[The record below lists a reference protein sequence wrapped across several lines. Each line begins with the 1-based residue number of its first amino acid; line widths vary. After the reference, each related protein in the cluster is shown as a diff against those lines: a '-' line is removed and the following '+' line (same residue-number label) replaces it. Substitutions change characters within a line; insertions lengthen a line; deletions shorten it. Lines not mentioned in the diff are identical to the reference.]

1 MLGFY
6 NYSVILTYLG
16 LASSVFGIT
25 QVIEVYKGQG
35 NYSIAFLCLLLSGL
49 CDLFDGRVARMKKNR
64 TEREKIFG
72 IQIDSLCD
80 LVCFGV
86 FPGILGYSFGF
97 NYGLGLISAIVIV
110 LAAVIRLGYFNTV
123 EQERQQATTEKR
135 HEYRGLPVT
144 TVAIILPIIYIA
156 KGLVGKDLFPF
167 IFQVC
172 LIIIGLLFLIKKF
185 RVRKPQ
191 LLGVILLILI
201 GFLIVIG
208 FMKGQL
214 N

>member
-6 NYSVILTYLG
+6 NYSVILTYIG

-49 CDLFDGRVARMKKNR
+49 CDLFDGRIARMKKNR
-64 TEREKIFG
+64 TDREKVFG

-86 FPGILGYSFGF
+86 FPGVLGYSFGF
-97 NYGLGLISAIVIV
+97 NYGLGLVSAIAII

-123 EQERQQATTEKR
+123 EQERQAATSEKR

-144 TVAIILPIIYIA
+144 SVAIILPIIYIA
-156 KGLVGKDLFPF
+156 KGLVGSTFPY
-167 IFQVC
+167 IFQIC
-172 LIIIGLLFLIKKF
+172 LIVISLLFLIKFK
-185 RVRKPQ
+185 VKKPQ
-191 LLGVILLILI
+191 VFGVVLLILI
-201 GFLIVIG
+201 GVLIVIG
-208 FMKGQL
+208 FLQGRL

>member
-123 EQERQQATTEKR
+123 EQERQQATNEKR

-201 GFLIVIG
+201 GFLIIIG

>member
-16 LASSVFGIT
+16 LASSIFGIT

-35 NYSIAFLCLLLSGL
+35 NYSIAFLCLLFSGL
-49 CDLFDGRVARMKKNR
+49 CDMFDGRVARMKKNR

-97 NYGLGLISAIVIV
+97 NYGLGLASAIVII
-110 LAAVIRLGYFNTV
+110 LAGVIRLGYFNTV
-123 EQERQQATTEKR
+123 EQERQKATTEKR

-167 IFQVC
+167 IFQIC
-172 LIIIGLLFLIKKF
+172 LILIGLLFLIKKF

-201 GFLIVIG
+201 GFLIIIG
-208 FMKGQL
+208 FIKGQL

>member
-25 QVIEVYKGQG
+25 QVIEVYKGKG
-35 NYSIAFLCLLLSGL
+35 NYSIAFLCLLISGL
-49 CDLFDGRVARMKKNR
+49 CDLFDGRIARMKKDR
-64 TEREKIFG
+64 TDREKVFG

-86 FPGILGYSFGF
+86 FPGVLGYSFGF
-97 NYGLGLISAIVIV
+97 NYGLGLAAAIIIV

-123 EQERQQATTEKR
+123 EQERQAATNEKR

-156 KGLVGKDLFPF
+156 KGLVGTAFPY

-172 LIIIGLLFLIKKF
+172 LIIISLLFLIKFK
-185 RVRKPQ
+185 VRKPQ
-191 LLGVILLILI
+191 VFGVVLLILI
-201 GFLIVIG
+201 GVLIVIG
-208 FMKGQL
+208 FIQGRL

>member
-35 NYSIAFLCLLLSGL
+35 NYSIAFLCLLFSGL
-49 CDLFDGRVARMKKNR
+49 CDLFDGRIARMKKDR
-64 TEREKIFG
+64 TDREKVFG

-86 FPGILGYSFGF
+86 FPGVLGYSFGF
-97 NYGLGLISAIVIV
+97 NYGLGLVSAIAII
-110 LAAVIRLGYFNTV
+110 LAAVIRLGYFNTI
-123 EQERQQATTEKR
+123 EQERQAATSEKR

-156 KGLVGKDLFPF
+156 IGLVGKTLFPT
-167 IFQVC
+167 IFQIC
-172 LIIIGLLFLIKKF
+172 LIIIALLFLIKFK
-185 RVRKPQ
+185 VKKPQ
-191 LLGVILLILI
+191 MLGVVLLILI
-201 GFLIVIG
+201 GTIILIAIFNG
-208 FMKGQL
+208 RL
-214 N
+214 D

>member
-64 TEREKIFG
+64 TDREKIFG

>member
-25 QVIEVYKGQG
+25 QVIEVYTGQG
-35 NYSIAFLCLLLSGL
+35 NYSIAFLCLLFSGL
-49 CDLFDGRVARMKKNR
+49 CDLFDGRIARMKKNR
-64 TEREKIFG
+64 TDREKVFG

-86 FPGILGYSFGF
+86 FPGVLGYSFGF
-97 NYGLGLISAIVIV
+97 NYGLGLASAIIIV

-123 EQERQQATTEKR
+123 EQERQAATSEKR

-156 KGLVGKDLFPF
+156 KGLVGTAFPY
-167 IFQVC
+167 IFQIC
-172 LIIIGLLFLIKKF
+172 LIIISLLFLIKFK
-185 RVRKPQ
+185 VRKPQ
-191 LLGVILLILI
+191 VLGVVLLILI
-201 GFLIVIG
+201 GVLIVIG
-208 FMKGQL
+208 FIQGRL

>member
-35 NYSIAFLCLLLSGL
+35 NYSIAFLCLLFSGL
-49 CDLFDGRVARMKKNR
+49 CDLFDGRIARMKKNR
-64 TEREKIFG
+64 TDREKVFG

-86 FPGILGYSFGF
+86 FPGVLGYSFGF
-97 NYGLGLISAIVIV
+97 NYGLGLVSAIAII
-110 LAAVIRLGYFNTV
+110 LAAVIRLGYFNTI
-123 EQERQQATTEKR
+123 EQERQAATSEKR

-156 KGLVGKDLFPF
+156 IGLVGKTLFPT
-167 IFQVC
+167 IFQIC
-172 LIIIGLLFLIKKF
+172 LIIIALLFLIKFK
-185 RVRKPQ
+185 VKKPQ
-191 LLGVILLILI
+191 MLGVVLLILI
-201 GFLIVIG
+201 GTIILIAIFNG
-208 FMKGQL
+208 RL
-214 N
+214 D

>member
-6 NYSVILTYLG
+6 NYSVILTYIG

-49 CDLFDGRVARMKKNR
+49 CDLFDGRIARMKKDR
-64 TEREKIFG
+64 TDREKVFG

-86 FPGILGYSFGF
+86 FPGVLGYSFGF
-97 NYGLGLISAIVIV
+97 NYGLGLVSAIAII

-123 EQERQQATTEKR
+123 EQERQAATNEKR

-144 TVAIILPIIYIA
+144 SVAIILPIIYIA
-156 KGLVGKDLFPF
+156 KGLVGSTFPY
-167 IFQVC
+167 IFQIC
-172 LIIIGLLFLIKKF
+172 LIVISLLFLIKFK
-185 RVRKPQ
+185 VRKPQ
-191 LLGVILLILI
+191 VFGVVLLILI
-201 GFLIVIG
+201 GVLIVIG
-208 FMKGQL
+208 FLQGRL

>member
-35 NYSIAFLCLLLSGL
+35 NYSIAFLCLLFSGL
-49 CDLFDGRVARMKKNR
+49 CDLFDGRIARMKKNR
-64 TEREKIFG
+64 TDREKVFG

-86 FPGILGYSFGF
+86 FPGVLGYSFGF
-97 NYGLGLISAIVIV
+97 NYGLGLASAIIIV

-123 EQERQQATTEKR
+123 EQERQAATSEKR

-156 KGLVGKDLFPF
+156 KGLVGTAFPY
-167 IFQVC
+167 IFQIC
-172 LIIIGLLFLIKKF
+172 LIIISLLFLIKFK
-185 RVRKPQ
+185 VRKPQ
-191 LLGVILLILI
+191 VLGVVLLILI
-201 GFLIVIG
+201 GVLIVIG
-208 FMKGQL
+208 FIQGRL

>member
-35 NYSIAFLCLLLSGL
+35 NYSIAFLCLLFSGL
-49 CDLFDGRVARMKKNR
+49 CDLFDGRIARMKKDR
-64 TEREKIFG
+64 TDREKVFG

-86 FPGILGYSFGF
+86 FPAILGYSLGF
-97 NYGLGLISAIVIV
+97 NKGLGLIAAIAIV
-110 LAAVIRLGYFNTV
+110 LAAVIRLGFFNTV
-123 EQERQQATTEKR
+123 EQERQQQTSEKR

-144 TVAIILPIIYIA
+144 SVAIILPIIYIA
-156 KGLVGKDLFPF
+156 KGLVGPVLFPY
-167 IFQVC
+167 IFQC
-172 LIIIGLLFLIKKF
+172 ILIVISLLFLIKFK
-185 RVRKPQ
+185 VKKPQ
-191 LLGVILLILI
+191 ILGVLLLLVIGALIII
-201 GFLIVIG
+201 GFLQG
-208 FMKGQL
+208 RLK
-214 N
+214 

>member
-16 LASSVFGIT
+16 LASSIFGIT

-35 NYSIAFLCLLLSGL
+35 NYSIAFLCLLFSGL
-49 CDLFDGRVARMKKNR
+49 CDMFDGRVARTKKNR

-97 NYGLGLISAIVIV
+97 NYGLGLASAIVII
-110 LAAVIRLGYFNTV
+110 LAGVIRLGYFNTV
-123 EQERQQATTEKR
+123 EQERQKATTEKR

-167 IFQVC
+167 IFQIC
-172 LIIIGLLFLIKKF
+172 LILIGLLFLIKKF

-201 GFLIVIG
+201 GFLIIIG
-208 FMKGQL
+208 FIKGQL

>member
-123 EQERQQATTEKR
+123 EQERQQTTTEKR

>member
-35 NYSIAFLCLLLSGL
+35 NYSIAFLCLLFSGL
-49 CDLFDGRVARMKKNR
+49 CDLFDGRIARMKKDR
-64 TEREKIFG
+64 TDREKIFG

-86 FPGILGYSFGF
+86 FPGVLGYSFGF
-97 NYGLGLISAIVIV
+97 NYGLGLASAIIIV

-123 EQERQQATTEKR
+123 EQERQAATNEKR

-156 KGLVGKDLFPF
+156 KGLVGSAFPY
-167 IFQVC
+167 IFQIC
-172 LIIIGLLFLIKKF
+172 LIIISLLFLIKFK
-185 RVRKPQ
+185 VRKPQ
-191 LLGVILLILI
+191 VLGVVLLILI
-201 GFLIVIG
+201 GVLIVIG
-208 FMKGQL
+208 FIQGRL

>member
-35 NYSIAFLCLLLSGL
+35 NYSIAFLCLLFSGL
-49 CDLFDGRVARMKKNR
+49 CDLFDGRIARMKKDR
-64 TEREKIFG
+64 TDREKVFG

-86 FPGILGYSFGF
+86 FPGVLGYSFGF
-97 NYGLGLISAIVIV
+97 NYGLGLAAAIIIV

-123 EQERQQATTEKR
+123 EQERQAATNEKR

-156 KGLVGKDLFPF
+156 KGLVGTAFPY

-172 LIIIGLLFLIKKF
+172 LIIISLLFLIKFK
-185 RVRKPQ
+185 VRKPQ
-191 LLGVILLILI
+191 VFGVVLLILI
-201 GFLIVIG
+201 GVLIVIG
-208 FMKGQL
+208 FIQGRL

>member
-6 NYSVILTYLG
+6 NYSVILTYIG

-49 CDLFDGRVARMKKNR
+49 CDLFDGRIARMKKDR
-64 TEREKIFG
+64 TDREKVFG

-86 FPGILGYSFGF
+86 FPGVLGYSFGF
-97 NYGLGLISAIVIV
+97 NYGLGLVSAIAII

-123 EQERQQATTEKR
+123 EQERQAATSEKR

-144 TVAIILPIIYIA
+144 SVAIILPIIYIA
-156 KGLVGKDLFPF
+156 KGLVGSTFPY
-167 IFQVC
+167 IFQIC
-172 LIIIGLLFLIKKF
+172 LIVISLLFLIKFK
-185 RVRKPQ
+185 VKKPQ
-191 LLGVILLILI
+191 VFGVVLLILI
-201 GFLIVIG
+201 GVLIVIG
-208 FMKGQL
+208 FLQGRL

>member
-35 NYSIAFLCLLLSGL
+35 NYSIAFLCLLFSGL
-49 CDLFDGRVARMKKNR
+49 CDLFDGRIARMKKNR
-64 TEREKIFG
+64 TDREKVFG

-86 FPGILGYSFGF
+86 FPGILGYSFGM
-97 NYGLGLISAIVIV
+97 NYGLGLVSAIAII

-123 EQERQQATTEKR
+123 EQERQATTSEKR

-156 KGLVGKDLFPF
+156 IGLVGKTLFPI

-172 LIIIGLLFLIKKF
+172 LIIIALLFLIKFK
-185 RVRKPQ
+185 VRKPQ
-191 LLGVILLILI
+191 ILGVVLLILI
-201 GFLIVIG
+201 GTIILIAIFNG
-208 FMKGQL
+208 RL
-214 N
+214 D